1 MIGVVDLSLAI
12 TLTSQACARVPN
24 STSKHLPKAVR
35 FTGQIVL
42 FVSDIFPRNKSC
54 SHIIADK
61 SLKVTINSNK
71 PAYRMFND
79 NMQV

>member
-1 MIGVVDLSLAI
+1 VIGVVDLPLAI
-12 TLTSQACARVPN
+12 TLASQARARVPN
-24 STSKHLPKAVR
+24 STSRHLPKAVR

-42 FVSDIFPRNKSC
+42 FVSDFCPRNKSC
-54 SHIIADK
+54 NHIIVDK

-71 PAYRMFND
+71 PVYRMFND